1 MTDFIQLLNLASRLA
16 SDRGA
21 TVQEILASEEFDY
34 SSRSSIYNDFT
45 NISKYFGM
53 NVWQTDERGGKT
65 GREVYHHIDVDEWN
79 RFRSHF
85 IQKILSDDDR
95 RLLSFMLESMG
106 SVSPLIAASDKGF
119 LSRLKELVGNITIN
133 PVSSKGYF
141 ALPDVKNLLL
151 LLKAQEEEGFL
162 YITYKGEKRK
172 LYPLKCFISAGGV
185 YCYVMMEN
193 GFVYKISIPRI
204 EEISCPLT
212 KAKNEKRPM
221 PAIDIEKKLSDPFSI
236 VDDHAEFTAVIKLS
250 IDQGW
255 IEEEK
260 DWPDSVTIEE
270 KEDCY
275 LFTVRTCGAYW
286 LERWVLSLGPAAE
299 VIEPEFLRKKISG
312 DVKKVAEMY
321 K

>member
-1 MTDFIQLLNLASRLA
+1 MERLE
-16 SDRGA
+16 GK
-21 TVQEILASEEFDY
+21 
-34 SSRSSIYNDFT
+34 SI
-45 NISKYFGM
+45 I
-53 NVWQTDERGGKT
+53 
-65 GREVYHHIDVDEWN
+65 GREVYHHIDADEWN

-141 ALPDVKNLLL
+141 ALPDVKNLLF

-193 GFVYKISIPRI
+193 GFVYKISVPRI
-204 EEISCPLT
+204 EELRSLNSALIRGGLKKRRTGQIPL
-212 KAKNEKRPM
+212 
-221 PAIDIEKKLSDPFSI
+221 
-236 VDDHAEFTAVIKLS
+236 
-250 IDQGW
+250 Q
-255 IEEEK
+255 
-260 DWPDSVTIEE
+260 
-270 KEDCY
+270 
-275 LFTVRTCGAYW
+275 
-286 LERWVLSLGPAAE
+286 
-299 VIEPEFLRKKISG
+299 LRKGMIAISSQSEHVVHIG
-312 DVKKVAEMY
+312 LNVGFFLWGLLQK
-321 K
+321 